1 MHARLTGMVMSSGN
15 ASSNTCHYRQEALGE
30 SIGACTNDV
39 ALCIP
44 TRTAKVLLLR
54 QSFITLQGMLNV
66 LYGWIDTNDKNILFF
81 ALINVRCKLVSRLD
95 GI

>member
-1 MHARLTGMVMSSGN
+1 MSSTANGN
-15 ASSNTCHYRQEALGE
+15 ASSNTCHYQEALGE

-39 ALCIP
+39 ALCTYSHGEGIA
-44 TRTAKVLLLR
+44 TATK
-54 QSFITLQGMLNV
+54 FHYTLQGMLNV